1 MRRNIGD
8 SVRGTSVFRR
18 VLLHGMTLPQVTS
31 WAFLAVIALMF
42 NALMQPRAEQT
53 PAQTGAALARAAV
66 VQPPMMARAS
76 AAHRALIVPVD
87 RVNVAD
93 LVDTWGASRSEGR
106 THEGIDIVAPQGTP
120 VLAAA
125 DGRIVKF
132 FESERGGITIYQF
145 DTSERFVY
153 YYAHLNARAAQL
165 AEGDTVRQGQVIAYV
180 GETGNAP
187 IPHLHFEVQRLT
199 PEKHWWEAESMN
211 PYPLLL
217 AGNAPS

>member
-1 MRRNIGD
+1 M
-8 SVRGTSVFRR
+8 FRR
-18 VLLHGMTLPQVTS
+18 VLPHGMTLPQVTS

-42 NALMQPRAEQT
+42 NALLQPRAQQT
-53 PAQTGAALARAAV
+53 PAQTGAALAHAAA
-66 VQPPMMARAS
+66 PHAS
-76 AAHRALIVPVD
+76 PAAAPYRALLVPVD
-87 RVNVAD
+87 HVAVAD

-106 THEGIDIVAPQGTP
+106 THEGIDIVAPMGTP

-145 DTSERFVY
+145 DRSERFVY
-153 YYAHLNARAAQL
+153 YYAHLNARAARL
-165 AEGDTVRQGQVIAYV
+165 AEGDAVRQGQVIAYV

-217 AGNAPS
+217 AGNAPN

>member
-1 MRRNIGD
+1 M
-8 SVRGTSVFRR
+8 FRR
-18 VLLHGMTLPQVTS
+18 VLPHGMTLPQVTS

-53 PAQTGAALARAAV
+53 PEQTGAALAQTAA
-66 VQPPMMARAS
+66 VQPPVMARAS
-76 AAHRALIVPVD
+76 APHRALIVPVE

-217 AGNAPS
+217 AGNAPN

>member
-1 MRRNIGD
+1 
-8 SVRGTSVFRR
+8 VFRR
-18 VLLHGMTLPQVTS
+18 VLPHGMTLPQVTS
-31 WAFLAVIALMF
+31 WAFLAAIALMF

-53 PAQTGAALARAAV
+53 PAQTGAALAHAAAP
-66 VQPPMMARAS
+66 QPQAMAIS
-76 AAHRALIVPVD
+76 ATPHRALIVPVD
-87 RVNVAD
+87 RVAVAD
-93 LVDTWGASRSEGR
+93 LADTWGASRSEGR
-106 THEGIDIVAPQGTP
+106 THEGIDIVAPLGTL
-120 VLAAA
+120 VLAVA
-125 DGRIVKF
+125 DGRIAKF

-153 YYAHLNARAAQL
+153 YYAHLNARAAGL
-165 AEGDTVRQGQVIAYV
+165 AEGDMVRQGQVIAYV

-217 AGNAPS
+217 AGNAPN